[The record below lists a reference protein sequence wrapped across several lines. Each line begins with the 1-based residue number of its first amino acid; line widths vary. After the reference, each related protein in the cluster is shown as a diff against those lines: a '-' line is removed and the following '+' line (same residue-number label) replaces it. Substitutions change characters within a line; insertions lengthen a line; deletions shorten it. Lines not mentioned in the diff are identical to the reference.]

1 MGEYHMNPD
10 SILGQI
16 PHLRSMQK
24 FLAARDI
31 EAAGQAGFSSGADFP
46 ETIDR
51 LSEERV
57 SIYCAAIE
65 QQLELQEAGIQRVQT
80 LREFFPFYVH
90 HVLGGQQGPAA
101 VDLIQQETDIAIMVS
116 FSHSFKQ
123 HAERL
128 SDPVR
133 PDIGKWLGKIVDEQF
148 KLRQAFN
155 ATAMED
161 DTKAKQSAAIA
172 PQSAAL
178 EIIRLKDEFEY
189 VTLNVAN
196 ANMQLSQTNLRLFQ
210 NIGSGLYAWIK
221 SLKEASGDSAFC
233 EAFYPQD
240 DWRYEG
246 ALLELSL
253 DRIEA
258 YAKRAKS
265 LYELADRVAESC
277 REDER
282 PAQALSL

>member
-1 MGEYHMNPD
+1 MDEYHMNPD

-16 PHLRSMQK
+16 PRLRSMQK
-24 FLAARDI
+24 LLAARDI
-31 EAAGQAGFSSGADFP
+31 EAAGQAGFNSGADFP

-51 LSEERV
+51 LSAERV
-57 SIYCAAIE
+57 SIYCTAIE
-65 QQLELQEAGIQRVQT
+65 QQLALQEAGIQRVRT

-90 HVLGGQQGPAA
+90 HVLGGQQEPAA
-101 VDLIQQETDIAIMVS
+101 VDLIQQETDIAIMTS

-128 SDPVR
+128 NDPAR
-133 PDIGKWLGKIVDEQF
+133 PDMLKSLDEIVDEQF
-148 KLRQAFN
+148 KLYQEFN

-161 DTKAKQSAAIA
+161 DIKAKQSAVIA

-240 DWRYEG
+240 DWRYEES
-246 ALLELSL
+246 LLELSL